1 MDQWQNTGVTWL
13 KCVESNVK
21 SGIFRTP
28 YFNVMM
34 LSIYDHISVFVSSM
48 QRDLFCLTI
57 VYDFN

>member
-1 MDQWQNTGVTWL
+1 MDQWQNIGVTWL

-21 SGIFRTP
+21 TGICRTP

-34 LSIYDHISVFVSSM
+34 LSIYDHISALISPM
-48 QRDLFCLTI
+48 QHDLFIMTI